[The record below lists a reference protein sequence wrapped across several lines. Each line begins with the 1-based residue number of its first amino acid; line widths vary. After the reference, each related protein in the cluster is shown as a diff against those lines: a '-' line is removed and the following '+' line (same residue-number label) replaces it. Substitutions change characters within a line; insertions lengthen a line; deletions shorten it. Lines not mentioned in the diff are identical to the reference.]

1 MKPSEI
7 TDDVRLTGA
16 VNQWGSAIPFYDD
29 GSGTVFVFRE
39 SMGVSGIVRADTWET
54 AWKIAM
60 DEFTSEASDTVAD
73 FEREYGPE
81 WWENELWCDAHGF
94 RPSGGGVYAR
104 DLNGESLDVLT
115 DADAEE
121 MGITI
126 TVEPW
131 WTGAQGSV
139 KPDSGPARVAQFVN
153 AFYCDAMAWARETAS
168 TLGGVFAG
176 FVFPH

>member
-1 MKPSEI
+1 MYE
-7 TDDVRLTGA
+7 V
-16 VNQWGSAIPFYDD
+16 
-29 GSGTVFVFRE
+29 
-39 SMGVSGIVRADTWET
+39 
-54 AWKIAM
+54 
-60 DEFTSEASDTVAD
+60 TSEASDTVAD

-139 KPDSGPARVAQFVN
+139 KPDSGPYSRSKSATVSLASLVNSSIAIFHAVSHVSART
-153 AFYCDAMAWARETAS
+153 MPETPMDS
-168 TLGGVFAG
+168 RKTKTVPL
-176 FVFPH
+176 PSS